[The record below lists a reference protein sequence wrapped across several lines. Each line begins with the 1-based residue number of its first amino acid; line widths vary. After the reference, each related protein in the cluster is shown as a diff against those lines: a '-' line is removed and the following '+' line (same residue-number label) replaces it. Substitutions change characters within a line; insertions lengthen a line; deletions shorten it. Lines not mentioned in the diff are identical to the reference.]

1 MEAAGRLI
9 RKRRPDHPIA
19 CADLASHTCVP
30 DNVGEPFKTP
40 DRDYARTMSEHQA
53 IAKLSV
59 SSTELIYKSDVLVL
73 MNMKNC
79 SSTYVQPRL
88 KPKASERRSNGFR
101 ADHMKFLPAACDL

>member
-30 DNVGEPFKTP
+30 GNVGEPFKTP

-59 SSTELIYKSDVLVL
+59 SSAELIYKLDLLVL

-88 KPKASERRSNGFR
+88 KPNSVLKKS
-101 ADHMKFLPAACDL
+101 LPFHSVLG